1 MERADI
7 CIVNLGLAKSRTHA
21 KRIIT
26 EKRAFYGGKVI
37 EKVSMIIE
45 NPNLITINST
55 FEDSY
60 VGRGAIKLDSAIKNF
75 ELDLENL
82 ICMDIGASTGGFTQ
96 IMLNENAKKV
106 YAIDV
111 GTDQLAKSLLADERV
126 VSLENKN
133 FRYLD
138 FGEIGEKVDF
148 VSIDVSFISLKY
160 IFKNLYKFL
169 KEDSK
174 IVALIKPQFECD
186 GKSLNKKG
194 IVKSEK
200 VIDNVIEKIKLYALG
215 NKLEIIS
222 IIDSPILGG
231 DGNKEKLAL
240 IKGIF

>member
-7 CIVNLGLAKSRTHA
+7 CLLKLGLAKSRTHA
-21 KRIIT
+21 KNIIL
-26 EKRAFYGGKVI
+26 EKRAFHDGKVI
-37 EKVSMIIE
+37 EKASLLVDE
-45 NPNLITINST
+45 NLVTVNST
-55 FEDSY
+55 VEDKY

-75 ELDLENL
+75 ELDLKDL
-82 ICMDIGASTGGFTQ
+82 VCMDIGASTGGFTQ
-96 IMLNENAKKV
+96 IMLNEKAKKV

-111 GTDQLAKSLLADERV
+111 GTNQLVDSLLNDERV
-126 VSLENKN
+126 VSLENTN

-138 FGEIGEKVDF
+138 FEVIGEKVDF
-148 VSIDVSFISLKY
+148 ISIDVSFISLKY
-160 IFKNLYKFL
+160 IFENLYKFL

-174 IVALIKPQFECD
+174 IVALIKPQFECE

-200 VIDNVIEKIKLYALG
+200 VIENVIEKVKLYALA
-215 NKLEIIS
+215 NKLEVLE

>member
-7 CIVNLGLAKSRTHA
+7 CLLKLGLAKSRTHA
-21 KRIIT
+21 KNIIL
-26 EKRAFYGGKVI
+26 EKRAFYDGKVI
-37 EKVSMIIE
+37 EKASLLVDE
-45 NPNLITINST
+45 NLVTVNST
-55 FEDSY
+55 VEDTY

-75 ELDLENL
+75 ELDLKDFV
-82 ICMDIGASTGGFTQ
+82 CMDIGASTGGFTQ
-96 IMLNENAKKV
+96 IMLNEKAKKV

-111 GTDQLAKSLLADERV
+111 GTNQLVDSLLNDERV
-126 VSLENKN
+126 VSLENTN

-138 FGEIGEKVDF
+138 FEVIGEKVDF
-148 VSIDVSFISLKY
+148 ISIDVSFISLKY
-160 IFKNLYKFL
+160 IFENLYKFL

-174 IVALIKPQFECD
+174 IVALIKPQFECE

-194 IVKSEK
+194 IVKSKKVIENVVEK
-200 VIDNVIEKIKLYALG
+200 VKLYALA
-215 NKLEIIS
+215 NKLEVLE

>member
-7 CIVNLGLAKSRTHA
+7 CLLKLGLAKSRTHA
-21 KRIIT
+21 KNIILG
-26 EKRAFYGGKVI
+26 KRAFYDGKVI
-37 EKVSMIIE
+37 EKASLLVDQ
-45 NPNLITINST
+45 NLVTVNST
-55 FEDSY
+55 VEDTY

-75 ELDLENL
+75 ELDLKDFV
-82 ICMDIGASTGGFTQ
+82 CMDIGASTGGFTQ
-96 IMLNENAKKV
+96 IMLNEKAKKV

-111 GTDQLAKSLLADERV
+111 GTNQLVDSLLNDERV
-126 VSLENKN
+126 VSLENTN

-138 FGEIGEKVDF
+138 FEVIGEKVDF
-148 VSIDVSFISLKY
+148 ISIDVSFISLKY
-160 IFKNLYKFL
+160 IFENLYKFL

-174 IVALIKPQFECD
+174 IVALIKPQFECE

-194 IVKSEK
+194 IVKSKK
-200 VIDNVIEKIKLYALG
+200 VIENVIEKVKLYALA
-215 NKLEIIS
+215 NKLEVLE

>member
-7 CIVNLGLAKSRTHA
+7 CLLKLGLAKSRTHA
-21 KRIIT
+21 KNIIL
-26 EKRAFYGGKVI
+26 EKRAFYDGKVI
-37 EKVSMIIE
+37 EKASLLVDE
-45 NPNLITINST
+45 NLVTVNST
-55 FEDSY
+55 VEDTY

-75 ELDLENL
+75 ELDLKDL
-82 ICMDIGASTGGFTQ
+82 VCMDIGASTGGFTQ
-96 IMLNENAKKV
+96 IMLNEKAKKV

-111 GTDQLAKSLLADERV
+111 GTNQLVDSLLNDERV
-126 VSLENKN
+126 VSLENTN

-138 FGEIGEKVDF
+138 FEVIGEKVDF
-148 VSIDVSFISLKY
+148 ISIDVSFISLKY
-160 IFKNLYKFL
+160 IFENLYKFL

-174 IVALIKPQFECD
+174 IVALIKPQFECE

-194 IVKSEK
+194 IVKSKK
-200 VIDNVIEKIKLYALG
+200 VIENVIEKVKLYALA
-215 NKLEIIS
+215 NKLEVLE

>member
-7 CIVNLGLAKSRTHA
+7 CLLKLGLAKSRTHA
-21 KRIIT
+21 KNIIL
-26 EKRAFYGGKVI
+26 EKRAFYDGKVI
-37 EKVSMIIE
+37 EKASLLVDE
-45 NPNLITINST
+45 NLVTVNST
-55 FEDSY
+55 VEDTY

-75 ELDLENL
+75 ELDLKDL
-82 ICMDIGASTGGFTQ
+82 VCMDIGASTGGFTQ
-96 IMLNENAKKV
+96 IMLNEKVKKV

-111 GTDQLAKSLLADERV
+111 GTNQLVDSLLNDERV
-126 VSLENKN
+126 VSLENTN

-138 FGEIGEKVDF
+138 FEVIGEKVDF
-148 VSIDVSFISLKY
+148 ISIDVSFISLKY
-160 IFKNLYKFL
+160 IFENLYKFL

-174 IVALIKPQFECD
+174 IVALIKPQFECE

-194 IVKSEK
+194 VVKSEK
-200 VIDNVIEKIKLYALG
+200 VIENVIEKVKLYALA
-215 NKLEIIS
+215 NKLEVLE

>member
-7 CIVNLGLAKSRTHA
+7 CLLKLGLAKSRTHA
-21 KRIIT
+21 KNIIL
-26 EKRAFYGGKVI
+26 EKRAFYDGKVI
-37 EKVSMIIE
+37 EKASLLVDE
-45 NPNLITINST
+45 NLVTVNST
-55 FEDSY
+55 VEDTY

-75 ELDLENL
+75 ELDLKDL
-82 ICMDIGASTGGFTQ
+82 VCMDIGASTGGFTQ
-96 IMLNENAKKV
+96 IMLNEKAKKV

-111 GTDQLAKSLLADERV
+111 GTDQLVDSLLNDERV
-126 VSLENKN
+126 VSLENTN

-138 FGEIGEKVDF
+138 FEVIGEKVDF
-148 VSIDVSFISLKY
+148 ISIDVSFISLKY
-160 IFKNLYKFL
+160 IFENLYKFL

-174 IVALIKPQFECD
+174 IVALIKPQFECE

-194 IVKSEK
+194 IVKSKK
-200 VIDNVIEKIKLYALG
+200 VIENVIEKVKLYALA
-215 NKLEIIS
+215 NKLEVLE

>member
-7 CIVNLGLAKSRTHA
+7 CLLKLGLAKSRTHA
-21 KRIIT
+21 KNIIL
-26 EKRAFYGGKVI
+26 EKRAFYDGKVI
-37 EKVSMIIE
+37 EKASLLVDE
-45 NPNLITINST
+45 NLVTVNST
-55 FEDSY
+55 VEDTY

-75 ELDLENL
+75 ELDLKDL
-82 ICMDIGASTGGFTQ
+82 VCMDIGASTGGFTQ
-96 IMLNENAKKV
+96 IMLNEKAKKV

-111 GTDQLAKSLLADERV
+111 GTNQLVDSLLNDERV
-126 VSLENKN
+126 VSLENTN

-138 FGEIGEKVDF
+138 FEVIGEKVDF
-148 VSIDVSFISLKY
+148 ISIDVSFISLKY
-160 IFKNLYKFL
+160 IFENLYKFL

-174 IVALIKPQFECD
+174 IVALIKPQFECE

-200 VIDNVIEKIKLYALG
+200 VIGNVIEKVKLYALA
-215 NKLEIIS
+215 NKLEVLE

>member
-7 CIVNLGLAKSRTHA
+7 CLLKLGLAKSRTHA
-21 KRIIT
+21 KNIILG
-26 EKRAFYGGKVI
+26 KRAFYDGKVI
-37 EKVSMIIE
+37 EKASLLVDE
-45 NPNLITINST
+45 NLVTVNST
-55 FEDSY
+55 VEDTY

-75 ELDLENL
+75 ELDLKDFV
-82 ICMDIGASTGGFTQ
+82 CMDIGASTGGFTQ
-96 IMLNENAKKV
+96 IMLNEKAKKV

-111 GTDQLAKSLLADERV
+111 GTNQLVDSLLNDERV
-126 VSLENKN
+126 VSLENTN

-138 FGEIGEKVDF
+138 FEVIGEKVDF
-148 VSIDVSFISLKY
+148 ISIDVSFISLKY
-160 IFKNLYKFL
+160 IFENLYKFL

-174 IVALIKPQFECD
+174 IVALIKPQFECE

-194 IVKSEK
+194 IVKSKK
-200 VIDNVIEKIKLYALG
+200 VIENVIEKVKLYALA
-215 NKLEIIS
+215 NKLEVLE

>member
-7 CIVNLGLAKSRTHA
+7 CLLKLGLAKSRTHA
-21 KRIIT
+21 KNIIL
-26 EKRAFYGGKVI
+26 EKRAFYDGKVI
-37 EKVSMIIE
+37 EKASLLVDE
-45 NPNLITINST
+45 NLVTVNST
-55 FEDSY
+55 VEDTY

-75 ELDLENL
+75 ELDLKYFV
-82 ICMDIGASTGGFTQ
+82 CMDIGASTGGFTQ
-96 IMLNENAKKV
+96 IMLNEKAKKV

-111 GTDQLAKSLLADERV
+111 GTNQLVDSLLNDERV
-126 VSLENKN
+126 VSLENTN

-138 FGEIGEKVDF
+138 FEVIGEKVDF
-148 VSIDVSFISLKY
+148 ISIDVSFISLKY
-160 IFKNLYKFL
+160 IFENLYKFL

-174 IVALIKPQFECD
+174 IVALIKPQFECE

-194 IVKSEK
+194 IVKSKK
-200 VIDNVIEKIKLYALG
+200 VIENVIEKVKLYALA
-215 NKLEIIS
+215 NKLEVLE

>member
-7 CIVNLGLAKSRTHA
+7 CLLKLGLAKSRTHA
-21 KRIIT
+21 KNIIL
-26 EKRAFYGGKVI
+26 EKRAFYDGKVI
-37 EKVSMIIE
+37 EKASLLVDE
-45 NPNLITINST
+45 NLVTVNST
-55 FEDSY
+55 VEDTY

-75 ELDLENL
+75 ELDLKDFV
-82 ICMDIGASTGGFTQ
+82 CMDIGASTGGFTQ
-96 IMLNENAKKV
+96 IMLNEKAKKV

-111 GTDQLAKSLLADERV
+111 GTNQLVDSLLNDERV
-126 VSLENKN
+126 VSLENTN

-138 FGEIGEKVDF
+138 FEVIGEKVDF
-148 VSIDVSFISLKY
+148 ISIDVSFISLKY
-160 IFKNLYKFL
+160 IFENLYKFL

-174 IVALIKPQFECD
+174 IVALIKPQFECE

-194 IVKSEK
+194 VVKSEK
-200 VIDNVIEKIKLYALG
+200 VIENVIEKVKLYALA
-215 NKLEIIS
+215 NKLEVLE

>member
-7 CIVNLGLAKSRTHA
+7 CLLKLGLAKSRTHA
-21 KRIIT
+21 KNIIL
-26 EKRAFYGGKVI
+26 EKRAFHDGKVI
-37 EKVSMIIE
+37 EKASLLVDD
-45 NPNLITINST
+45 NLVTVNST
-55 FEDSY
+55 VEDTY

-75 ELDLENL
+75 ELDLKDFV
-82 ICMDIGASTGGFTQ
+82 CMDIGASTGGFTQ
-96 IMLNENAKKV
+96 IMLNEKAKKV

-111 GTDQLAKSLLADERV
+111 GTNQLVDSLLNDERV
-126 VSLENKN
+126 VSLENTN

-138 FGEIGEKVDF
+138 FEVIGEKVDF
-148 VSIDVSFISLKY
+148 ISIDVSFISLKY
-160 IFKNLYKFL
+160 IFENLYKFL

-174 IVALIKPQFECD
+174 IVALIKPQFECE

-200 VIDNVIEKIKLYALG
+200 VIENVIEKVKLYALA
-215 NKLEIIS
+215 NKLEVLE

>member
-7 CIVNLGLAKSRTHA
+7 CLLKLGLAKSRTHA
-21 KRIIT
+21 KNIIL
-26 EKRAFYGGKVI
+26 EKRAFYDGKVI
-37 EKVSMIIE
+37 EKASLLVDE
-45 NPNLITINST
+45 NLVAVNST
-55 FEDSY
+55 VEDTY

-75 ELDLENL
+75 ELDLKDL
-82 ICMDIGASTGGFTQ
+82 VCMDIGASTGGFTQ
-96 IMLNENAKKV
+96 IMLNEKAKKV

-111 GTDQLAKSLLADERV
+111 GTNQLVDSLLNDERV
-126 VSLENKN
+126 VSLENTN

-138 FGEIGEKVDF
+138 FEVIGEKVDF
-148 VSIDVSFISLKY
+148 ISIDVSFISLKY
-160 IFKNLYKFL
+160 IFENLYKFL

-174 IVALIKPQFECD
+174 IVALIKPQFECE

-194 IVKSEK
+194 IVKSKK
-200 VIDNVIEKIKLYALG
+200 VIENVIEKVKLYALA
-215 NKLEIIS
+215 NKLEVLE

>member
-7 CIVNLGLAKSRTHA
+7 CLLKLGLAKSRTHA
-21 KRIIT
+21 KNIILG
-26 EKRAFYGGKVI
+26 KRAFYDGKVI
-37 EKVSMIIE
+37 EKASLLVDE
-45 NPNLITINST
+45 NLVTVNST
-55 FEDSY
+55 VEDTY

-75 ELDLENL
+75 ELDLKDFV
-82 ICMDIGASTGGFTQ
+82 CMDIGASTGGFTQ
-96 IMLNENAKKV
+96 IMLNEKAKKV

-111 GTDQLAKSLLADERV
+111 GTNQLVDSLLNDERV
-126 VSLENKN
+126 VSLENTN

-138 FGEIGEKVDF
+138 FEVIGEKVDF
-148 VSIDVSFISLKY
+148 ISIDVSFISLKY
-160 IFKNLYKFL
+160 IFENLYKFL

-174 IVALIKPQFECD
+174 IVALIKPQFECE

-200 VIDNVIEKIKLYALG
+200 VIENVVEKVKLYALA
-215 NKLEIIS
+215 NKLEVLE

>member
-26 EKRAFYGGKVI
+26 EKRAFYDGKVI

-45 NPNLITINST
+45 NPSLITINST

-75 ELDLENL
+75 KLDLNNL
-82 ICMDIGASTGGFTQ
+82 VCMDIGASTGGFTQ

-111 GTDQLAKSLLADERV
+111 GTDQLAKSLLNDDRV
-126 VSLENKN
+126 VSLENTN

-138 FGEIGEKVDF
+138 FEEIGEKVDF
-148 VSIDVSFISLKY
+148 VSIDVSFISLRY
-160 IFKNLYKFL
+160 IFENLYKFL

-174 IVALIKPQFECD
+174 IVALIKPQFECE

-200 VIDNVIEKIKLYALG
+200 VIENIIEKVKLYALG

-222 IIDSPILGG
+222 VIDSPILGG

-240 IKGIF
+240 IKRIF

>member
-7 CIVNLGLAKSRTHA
+7 CLLKLGLAKSRTHA
-21 KRIIT
+21 KNIIL
-26 EKRAFYGGKVI
+26 EKRAFYDEKVI
-37 EKVSMIIE
+37 EKASLLVDE
-45 NPNLITINST
+45 NLVTVNST
-55 FEDSY
+55 VEDTY

-75 ELDLENL
+75 ELDLKDFV
-82 ICMDIGASTGGFTQ
+82 CMDIGASTGGFTQ
-96 IMLNENAKKV
+96 IMLNEKAKKV

-111 GTDQLAKSLLADERV
+111 GTNQLVDSLLNDERV
-126 VSLENKN
+126 VSLENTN

-138 FGEIGEKVDF
+138 FEVIGEKVDF
-148 VSIDVSFISLKY
+148 ISIDVSFISLKY
-160 IFKNLYKFL
+160 IFENLYKFL

-174 IVALIKPQFECD
+174 IVALIKPQFECE

-200 VIDNVIEKIKLYALG
+200 VIENVIEKVKLYALA
-215 NKLEIIS
+215 NKLEVLE

>member
-7 CIVNLGLAKSRTHA
+7 CLLKLGLAKSRTHA
-21 KRIIT
+21 KNIIL
-26 EKRAFYGGKVI
+26 EKRAFYDGKVI
-37 EKVSMIIE
+37 EKASLLVDD
-45 NPNLITINST
+45 NLVTVNST
-55 FEDSY
+55 VEDTY

-75 ELDLENL
+75 ELDLKDFV
-82 ICMDIGASTGGFTQ
+82 CMDIGASTGGFTQ
-96 IMLNENAKKV
+96 IMLNEKAKKV

-111 GTDQLAKSLLADERV
+111 GTNQLVDSLLNDERV
-126 VSLENKN
+126 VSLENTN

-138 FGEIGEKVDF
+138 FEVIGEKVDF
-148 VSIDVSFISLKY
+148 ISIDVSFISLKY
-160 IFKNLYKFL
+160 IFENLYKFL

-174 IVALIKPQFECD
+174 IVALIKPQFECE

-194 IVKSEK
+194 IVKSKKVIENVVEK
-200 VIDNVIEKIKLYALG
+200 VKLYALA
-215 NKLEIIS
+215 NKLEVLE

>member
-7 CIVNLGLAKSRTHA
+7 CLLKLGLAKSRTHA
-21 KRIIT
+21 KNIIL
-26 EKRAFYGGKVI
+26 EKRAFYDGKVI
-37 EKVSMIIE
+37 EKASLLVDE
-45 NPNLITINST
+45 NLVTVNST
-55 FEDSY
+55 VEDTY

-75 ELDLENL
+75 ELDLKDL
-82 ICMDIGASTGGFTQ
+82 VCMDIGASTGGFTQ
-96 IMLNENAKKV
+96 IMLNEKAKKV

-111 GTDQLAKSLLADERV
+111 GTNQLVDSLLNDERV
-126 VSLENKN
+126 VSLENTN

-138 FGEIGEKVDF
+138 FEVIGEKVDF
-148 VSIDVSFISLKY
+148 ISIDVSFISLKY
-160 IFKNLYKFL
+160 IFENLYKFL

-174 IVALIKPQFECD
+174 IVALIKPQFECE

-200 VIDNVIEKIKLYALG
+200 VIENVIEKVKLYALA
-215 NKLEIIS
+215 NKLEVLE

>member
-7 CIVNLGLAKSRTHA
+7 CLLKLGLAKSRTHA
-21 KRIIT
+21 RNIIL
-26 EKRAFYGGKVI
+26 EKRAFYDGKVI
-37 EKVSMIIE
+37 EKASLLVDE
-45 NPNLITINST
+45 NLVTVNST
-55 FEDSY
+55 VEDTY

-75 ELDLENL
+75 ELDLKDL
-82 ICMDIGASTGGFTQ
+82 VCMDIGASTGGFTQ
-96 IMLNENAKKV
+96 IMLNEKAKKV

-111 GTDQLAKSLLADERV
+111 GTNQLVDSLLNDERV
-126 VSLENKN
+126 VSLENTN

-138 FGEIGEKVDF
+138 FEVIGEKVDF
-148 VSIDVSFISLKY
+148 ISIDVSFISLKY
-160 IFKNLYKFL
+160 IFENLYKFL

-174 IVALIKPQFECD
+174 IVALIKPQFECE

-194 IVKSEK
+194 IVKSKK
-200 VIDNVIEKIKLYALG
+200 VIENVIEKVKLYALA
-215 NKLEIIS
+215 NKLEVLE

>member
-7 CIVNLGLAKSRTHA
+7 CLLKLGLAKSRTHA
-21 KRIIT
+21 KNIIL
-26 EKRAFYGGKVI
+26 EKRAFYDGKVI
-37 EKVSMIIE
+37 EKASLLVDE
-45 NPNLITINST
+45 NLVTVNST
-55 FEDSY
+55 VEDTY

-75 ELDLENL
+75 ELDLKDL
-82 ICMDIGASTGGFTQ
+82 VCMDIGASTGGFTQ
-96 IMLNENAKKV
+96 IMLNEKAKKV

-111 GTDQLAKSLLADERV
+111 GTNQLVDSLLNDERV
-126 VSLENKN
+126 VSLENTN

-138 FGEIGEKVDF
+138 FEVIGEKVDF
-148 VSIDVSFISLKY
+148 ISIDVSFISLKY
-160 IFKNLYKFL
+160 IFENLYKFL

-174 IVALIKPQFECD
+174 IVALIKPQFECE

-194 IVKSEK
+194 IVKSKKVIENVVEK
-200 VIDNVIEKIKLYALG
+200 VKLYALA
-215 NKLEIIS
+215 NKLEVIE

>member
-7 CIVNLGLAKSRTHA
+7 CLVNLGLVKSRTHA
-21 KRIIT
+21 KGIIT
-26 EKRAFYGGKVI
+26 EKRAFYNGKVI
-37 EKVSMIIE
+37 EKVSMMIE
-45 NPNLITINST
+45 NPELITVKAT

-75 ELDLENL
+75 KLNL
-82 ICMDIGASTGGFTQ
+82 TNLVCMDIGSSTGGFTQ
-96 IMLNENAKKV
+96 IMLNENAKRV

-111 GTDQLAKSLLADERV
+111 GTDQLAKSLLDDDRV
-126 VSLENKN
+126 VSLENTN

-138 FGEIGEKVDF
+138 FEKIGEKIDF
-148 VSIDVSFISLKY
+148 ISIDVSFISLKY
-160 IFKNLYKFL
+160 IFENLYKFL
-169 KEDSK
+169 KEDSQ
-174 IVALIKPQFECD
+174 IVTLIKPQFECE

-200 VIDNVIEKIKLYALG
+200 VIENVVEKVKLYALG

-222 IIDSPILGG
+222 VIDSPILGG

>member
-7 CIVNLGLAKSRTHA
+7 CLLKLGLAKSRTHA
-21 KRIIT
+21 KNIIL
-26 EKRAFYGGKVI
+26 EKRAFYDGKVI
-37 EKVSMIIE
+37 EKASLLVDE
-45 NPNLITINST
+45 NLVTVNST
-55 FEDSY
+55 VEDTY

-75 ELDLENL
+75 ELDLKDFV
-82 ICMDIGASTGGFTQ
+82 CMDIGASTGGFTQ
-96 IMLNENAKKV
+96 IMLNEKAKKV

-111 GTDQLAKSLLADERV
+111 GTNQLVDSLLNDERV
-126 VSLENKN
+126 VSLENTN

-138 FGEIGEKVDF
+138 FEVIGEKVDF
-148 VSIDVSFISLKY
+148 ISIDVSFISLKY
-160 IFKNLYKFL
+160 IFENLYKFL

-174 IVALIKPQFECD
+174 IVALIKPQFECE

-194 IVKSEK
+194 IVKSKKVIENVVEK
-200 VIDNVIEKIKLYALG
+200 VKLYALA
-215 NKLEIIS
+215 NKLEVIE

>member
-7 CIVNLGLAKSRTHA
+7 CLLKLGLAKSRTHA
-21 KRIIT
+21 KNIIL
-26 EKRAFYGGKVI
+26 EKRAFHDGKVI
-37 EKVSMIIE
+37 EKASLLVDD
-45 NPNLITINST
+45 NLVTVNST
-55 FEDSY
+55 VEDTY

-75 ELDLENL
+75 ELDLKDL
-82 ICMDIGASTGGFTQ
+82 VCMDIGASTGGFTQ
-96 IMLNENAKKV
+96 IMLNEKAKKV

-111 GTDQLAKSLLADERV
+111 GTNQLVDSLLNDERV
-126 VSLENKN
+126 VSLENTN

-138 FGEIGEKVDF
+138 FEVIGEKVDF
-148 VSIDVSFISLKY
+148 ISIDVSFISLKY
-160 IFKNLYKFL
+160 IFENLYKFL

-174 IVALIKPQFECD
+174 IVALIKPQFECE
-186 GKSLNKKG
+186 GKSLNNKG

-200 VIDNVIEKIKLYALG
+200 VIENVVEKVKLYALA
-215 NKLEIIS
+215 NKLEVLE

>member
-7 CIVNLGLAKSRTHA
+7 CLLKLGLAKSRTHA
-21 KRIIT
+21 KNIIL
-26 EKRAFYGGKVI
+26 EKRAFYDGKVI
-37 EKVSMIIE
+37 EKASLLVDE
-45 NPNLITINST
+45 NLVTVNST
-55 FEDSY
+55 VEDTY

-75 ELDLENL
+75 ELDLKDL
-82 ICMDIGASTGGFTQ
+82 VCMDIGASTGGFTQ
-96 IMLNENAKKV
+96 IMLNEKAKKV

-111 GTDQLAKSLLADERV
+111 GTNQLVDSLLNDERV
-126 VSLENKN
+126 VSLENTN

-138 FGEIGEKVDF
+138 FEVICEKVDF
-148 VSIDVSFISLKY
+148 ISIDVSFISLKY
-160 IFKNLYKFL
+160 IFENLYKFL

-174 IVALIKPQFECD
+174 IVALIKPQFECE

-194 IVKSEK
+194 IVKSKK
-200 VIDNVIEKIKLYALG
+200 VIENVIEKVKLYALA
-215 NKLEIIS
+215 NKLEVLE

>member
-7 CIVNLGLAKSRTHA
+7 CLLKLGLAKSRTHA
-21 KRIIT
+21 KNIIL
-26 EKRAFYGGKVI
+26 EKRAFYDGKVI
-37 EKVSMIIE
+37 EKASLLVDE
-45 NPNLITINST
+45 NLVTVNST
-55 FEDSY
+55 VEDTY

-75 ELDLENL
+75 ELDLKDFV
-82 ICMDIGASTGGFTQ
+82 CMDIGASTGGFTQ
-96 IMLNENAKKV
+96 IMLNEKAKKV

-111 GTDQLAKSLLADERV
+111 GMNQLVDSLLNDERV
-126 VSLENKN
+126 VSLENTN

-138 FGEIGEKVDF
+138 FEVIGEKVDF
-148 VSIDVSFISLKY
+148 ISIDVSFISLKY
-160 IFKNLYKFL
+160 IFENLYKFL

-174 IVALIKPQFECD
+174 IVALIKPQFECE

-200 VIDNVIEKIKLYALG
+200 VIENVIEKVKLYALA
-215 NKLEIIS
+215 NKLEVLE

>member
-7 CIVNLGLAKSRTHA
+7 CLLKLGLAKSRTHA
-21 KRIIT
+21 KNIIL
-26 EKRAFYGGKVI
+26 EKRAFYDGKVI
-37 EKVSMIIE
+37 EKASLLVDG
-45 NPNLITINST
+45 NLVTVNST
-55 FEDSY
+55 VEDTY

-75 ELDLENL
+75 ELDLKDL
-82 ICMDIGASTGGFTQ
+82 VCMDIGASTGGFTQ
-96 IMLNENAKKV
+96 IMLNEKAKKV

-111 GTDQLAKSLLADERV
+111 GTNQLVDSLLNDERV
-126 VSLENKN
+126 VSLENTN

-138 FGEIGEKVDF
+138 FEVIGEKVDF
-148 VSIDVSFISLKY
+148 ISIDVSFISLKY
-160 IFKNLYKFL
+160 IFENLYKFL

-174 IVALIKPQFECD
+174 IVALIKPQFECE

-200 VIDNVIEKIKLYALG
+200 VIENVVEKVKLYALA
-215 NKLEIIS
+215 NKLEVLE

>member
-7 CIVNLGLAKSRTHA
+7 CLLKLGLAKSRTHA
-21 KRIIT
+21 KNIIL
-26 EKRAFYGGKVI
+26 EKRAFYDGKVI
-37 EKVSMIIE
+37 EKASLLVDE
-45 NPNLITINST
+45 NLVTVNST
-55 FEDSY
+55 VEDTY

-75 ELDLENL
+75 ELDLKDL
-82 ICMDIGASTGGFTQ
+82 VCMDIGASTGGFTQ
-96 IMLNENAKKV
+96 IMLNEKAKKV

-111 GTDQLAKSLLADERV
+111 GTNQLVDSLLNDERV
-126 VSLENKN
+126 VSLENTN

-138 FGEIGEKVDF
+138 FEVIGEKVDF
-148 VSIDVSFISLKY
+148 ISIDVSFISLKY
-160 IFKNLYKFL
+160 IFENLYKFL

-174 IVALIKPQFECD
+174 IVALIKPQFECE

-194 IVKSEK
+194 VVKSEK
-200 VIDNVIEKIKLYALG
+200 VIENVIEKVKLYALA
-215 NKLEIIS
+215 NKLEVLE

>member
-7 CIVNLGLAKSRTHA
+7 CLLKLGLAKSRTHA
-21 KRIIT
+21 KNIIL
-26 EKRAFYGGKVI
+26 EKRAFHDGKVI
-37 EKVSMIIE
+37 EKASLLVDE
-45 NPNLITINST
+45 NLVTVNST
-55 FEDSY
+55 VEDTY

-75 ELDLENL
+75 ELDLKDL
-82 ICMDIGASTGGFTQ
+82 VCMDIGASTGGFTQ
-96 IMLNENAKKV
+96 IMLNEKAKKV

-111 GTDQLAKSLLADERV
+111 GTNQLVDSLLNDERV
-126 VSLENKN
+126 VSLENTN

-138 FGEIGEKVDF
+138 FEVIGEKVDF
-148 VSIDVSFISLKY
+148 ISIDVSFISLKY
-160 IFKNLYKFL
+160 IFENLYKFL

-174 IVALIKPQFECD
+174 IVALIKPQFECE

-194 IVKSEK
+194 VVKSEK
-200 VIDNVIEKIKLYALG
+200 VIENVIEKVKLYALA
-215 NKLEIIS
+215 NKLEVLE

>member
-7 CIVNLGLAKSRTHA
+7 CLLKLGLAKSRTHA
-21 KRIIT
+21 KNIIL
-26 EKRAFYGGKVI
+26 EKRAFYDGKVI
-37 EKVSMIIE
+37 EKASLLVDE
-45 NPNLITINST
+45 NLVTVNST
-55 FEDSY
+55 VEDKY

-75 ELDLENL
+75 ELDLKDL
-82 ICMDIGASTGGFTQ
+82 VCMDIGASTGGFTQ
-96 IMLNENAKKV
+96 IMLNEKAKKV

-111 GTDQLAKSLLADERV
+111 GTNQLVDSLLNDERV
-126 VSLENKN
+126 VSLENTN

-138 FGEIGEKVDF
+138 FEVIGEKVDF
-148 VSIDVSFISLKY
+148 ISIDVSFISLKY
-160 IFKNLYKFL
+160 IFENLYKFL

-174 IVALIKPQFECD
+174 IVALIKPQFECE

-200 VIDNVIEKIKLYALG
+200 VIENVIEKVKLYALA
-215 NKLEIIS
+215 NKLEVLE

>member
-7 CIVNLGLAKSRTHA
+7 CLVNLGLVKSRTHA

-26 EKRAFYGGKVI
+26 ERRAFYDGKVI
-37 EKVSMIIE
+37 EKVSMLIE
-45 NPNLITINST
+45 NPKLITINST

-60 VGRGAIKLDSAIKNF
+60 VGRGAIKLDSAIKKF
-75 ELDLENL
+75 KLSLTNL
-82 ICMDIGASTGGFTQ
+82 VCMDIGSSTGGFTQ
-96 IMLNENAKKV
+96 IMLDGNAKRV

-111 GTDQLAKSLLADERV
+111 GTDQLDKSLLDDDRV
-126 VSLENKN
+126 VSLENTN

-138 FGEIGEKVDF
+138 FEKIGEKIDF
-148 VSIDVSFISLKY
+148 ISIDVSFISLKY
-160 IFKNLYKFL
+160 IFENLYKFL
-169 KEDSK
+169 KEDSQ
-174 IVALIKPQFECD
+174 IVALIKPQFECE

-200 VIDNVIEKIKLYALG
+200 VIENVVEKVKLYALG

-222 IIDSPILGG
+222 VIDSPILGG

>member
-7 CIVNLGLAKSRTHA
+7 CLLKLGLAKSRTHA
-21 KRIIT
+21 KNIIL
-26 EKRAFYGGKVI
+26 EKRAFYDGKVI
-37 EKVSMIIE
+37 EKASLLVDE
-45 NPNLITINST
+45 NLVTVNYTV
-55 FEDSY
+55 EDTY

-75 ELDLENL
+75 ELDLKDL
-82 ICMDIGASTGGFTQ
+82 VCMDIGASTGGFTQ
-96 IMLNENAKKV
+96 IMLNEKAKKV

-111 GTDQLAKSLLADERV
+111 GTNQLVDSLLNDERV
-126 VSLENKN
+126 VSLENTN

-138 FGEIGEKVDF
+138 FEVIGEKVDF
-148 VSIDVSFISLKY
+148 ISIDVSFISLKY
-160 IFKNLYKFL
+160 IFENLYKFL

-174 IVALIKPQFECD
+174 IVALIKPQFECE

-194 IVKSEK
+194 IVKSKK
-200 VIDNVIEKIKLYALG
+200 VIENVIEKVKLYALA
-215 NKLEIIS
+215 NKLEVLE

>member
-7 CIVNLGLAKSRTHA
+7 CLLKLGLAKSRTHA
-21 KRIIT
+21 KNIIL
-26 EKRAFYGGKVI
+26 EKRAFYDGKVI
-37 EKVSMIIE
+37 EKASLLVDE
-45 NPNLITINST
+45 NLVTVNST
-55 FEDSY
+55 VEDTY

-75 ELDLENL
+75 ELDLKDL
-82 ICMDIGASTGGFTQ
+82 VCMDIGASTGGFTQ
-96 IMLNENAKKV
+96 IMLNEKAKKV

-111 GTDQLAKSLLADERV
+111 GTNQLVDSLLNDERV
-126 VSLENKN
+126 VSLENTN

-138 FGEIGEKVDF
+138 FEVIGEKVDF
-148 VSIDVSFISLKY
+148 ISIDVSFISLKY
-160 IFKNLYKFL
+160 IFENLYKFL

-174 IVALIKPQFECD
+174 IVALIKPQFECE

-194 IVKSEK
+194 IVKSKK
-200 VIDNVIEKIKLYALG
+200 VIGNVIEKVKLYALA
-215 NKLEIIS
+215 NKLEVLE

>member
-1 MERADI
+1 MERVDI

-26 EKRAFYGGKVI
+26 ERRAFYDGKVI

-45 NPNLITINST
+45 NPSLITINST

-75 ELDLENL
+75 KLDLNNL
-82 ICMDIGASTGGFTQ
+82 VCMDIGASTGGFTQ

-111 GTDQLAKSLLADERV
+111 GTDQLAKSLLNDDRV
-126 VSLENKN
+126 VSLENTN

-138 FGEIGEKVDF
+138 FEEIGEKVDF
-148 VSIDVSFISLKY
+148 VSIDVSFISLRY
-160 IFKNLYKFL
+160 IFENLYKFL

-174 IVALIKPQFECD
+174 IVALIKPQFECE

-200 VIDNVIEKIKLYALG
+200 VIENVIDKVRLYALG

-240 IKGIF
+240 IKRIF